1 MAIIGTIC
9 PRVPGHLNPLTT
21 LCRELQRRGHRVIFY
36 QTPLAAE
43 RIRARGFEVR
53 CIGEKEFSPE
63 EALKDQKVMATLSG
77 YRAFRH
83 TRDSVIRVIEVIIRQ
98 VPAML
103 REDNVD
109 LMLVDQLSMGGGT
122 ASELAGVPFLSIC
135 NALMVNRDELAP
147 PFFTNWPY
155 RSDRIGRLR
164 NWAGN
169 TFFEVFGRRLLR
181 ILNDLRREHG
191 VRPFER
197 MSQEH
202 STLGQIAQQ
211 PAEFEFPRRSLP
223 EHVYFTGPWHDP
235 SSRPAVEFPFEKLD
249 GRPLVYASMGT
260 LQNRQHFIFGVI
272 AEACAGLDV
281 QLVLSLGGGGK
292 PEDLGKLAGNPIVV
306 ESAPQLKLLE
316 RAAMCITHAGLNT
329 ALECLSNGVPMLAI
343 PIANDQPGVAARIV
357 WTGTGEMVPLSKLNA
372 AKLRTAIQHVLGHEK
387 YRENTRKLQ
396 HKIGSR
402 DGVLMAAD
410 LIEEALSEIRSAG
423 PPAEKHTAN

>member
-9 PRVPGHLNPLTT
+9 PYIPGHLNPFTT

-53 CIGEKEFSPE
+53 CFGEKEYSPE
-63 EALKDQKVMATLSG
+63 ETLKNQQVLATLSG
-77 YRAFRH
+77 YKAFRH
-83 TRDSVIRVIEVIIRQ
+83 TRDSIIRGIGVIIRQ

-103 REDNVD
+103 REDNVE
-109 LMLVDQLSMGGGT
+109 LMLVDQVSMGGGT
-122 ASELAGVPFLSIC
+122 ASELAGMPFLTIC
-135 NALMVNRDELAP
+135 DALMVNRDELAP
-147 PFFTNWPY
+147 PFFTNWAY

-169 TFFEVFGRRLLR
+169 TFFEAFGRPLLR
-181 ILNDLRREHG
+181 TLNDLRREHG
-191 VRPFER
+191 VRPFEH

-202 STLGQIAQQ
+202 SKLGQIAQQ

-223 EHVYFTGPWHDP
+223 ENVHFTGPWHDP

-260 LQNRQHFIFGVI
+260 LQNRHHFIFRVI

-281 QLVLSLGGGGK
+281 QVVLSLGGGGK
-292 PEDLGKLAGNPIVV
+292 PEDLGKLAGKPIVV
-306 ESAPQLKLLE
+306 EFAPQLQLLK

-357 WTGTGEMVPLSKLNA
+357 WTGTGEMVPMSKLSTA
-372 AKLRTAIQHVLGHEK
+372 SLRTEVRRVLGDQR
-387 YRENTRKLQ
+387 YWDRARKLQ
-396 HKIGSR
+396 EAIRSR
-402 DGVLMAAD
+402 DGISMAAA
-410 LIEEALSEIRSAG
+410 LIEEALRRISLPR
-423 PPAEKHTAN
+423 PPEHGRR